1 MYIMFLDVTHQ
12 HSDKKWVPQSRSP
25 IFFFAGLPPR
35 TPPKWQLS
43 LRQPTPDPSFSPFRM
58 MTEAPRADDCYNP
71 PNEMEF
77 KEWTASMGRLTAN
90 SDGWENFHL
99 AIRRADG
106 MVLLL
111 YIENFNALLHSQV
124 QQAAQETGLVS
135 ESPRTRTLVRPAQHS
150 AHARPPLSMATPN
163 ANTFSH
169 PSKLS
174 QLWLSPSAS
183 LPTGRVHGQHPQLPH
198 PAGGAPV
205 ELQGLLAAL
214 RHPSHQQDTRRASP
228 SAASRAGA
236 SRRSSRTCV
245 CAKV

>member
-1 MYIMFLDVTHQ
+1 
-12 HSDKKWVPQSRSP
+12 
-25 IFFFAGLPPR
+25 
-35 TPPKWQLS
+35 
-43 LRQPTPDPSFSPFRM
+43 M
-58 MTEAPRADDCYNP
+58 MTEAGTRMDEVYDP

-77 KEWTASMGRLTAN
+77 GVWTASMGRLTN
-90 SDGWENFHL
+90 NPDGWDRFYI

-106 MVLLL
+106 MVLFM
-111 YIENFNALLHSQV
+111 ENFKSLLDSQV

-198 PAGGAPV
+198 SVRGALLG
-205 ELQGLLAAL
+205 LQGRAGPPL
-214 RHPSHQQDTRRASP
+214 RHTGDEEKPRPADEQIVGGQELGEDCLLYTSD
-228 SAASRAGA
+228 AADD
-236 SRRSSRTCV
+236 
-245 CAKV
+245 